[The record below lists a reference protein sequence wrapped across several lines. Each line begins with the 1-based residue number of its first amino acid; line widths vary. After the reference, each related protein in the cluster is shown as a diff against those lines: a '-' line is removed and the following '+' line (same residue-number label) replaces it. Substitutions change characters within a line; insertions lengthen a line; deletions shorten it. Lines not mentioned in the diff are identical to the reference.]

1 MRLMT
6 PRPMPNRRVPVLAGG
21 AVVGIALLVFLAAGW
36 EIRGWALGAVL
47 WVAAQVLGFLLGKAG
62 IGQPNVHGSGVVAFG
77 MMARGILL
85 MVVLI
90 AVAVSNPSLALAGA
104 VVYALAYT
112 AELGMGLSLYFSGEA
127 RS

>member
-1 MRLMT
+1 MRLMA

-21 AVVGIALLVFLAAGW
+21 AVVCIALLVFLAAGW

-47 WVAAQVLGFLLGKAG
+47 WVAAQALGFLLGKVG
-62 IGQPNVHGSGVVAFG
+62 ISQPNVHGSGVVAFG
-77 MMARGILL
+77 MMGRGILL